1 MSTPIPPE
9 FEPYVQEAIA
19 SGRYQS
25 AEEVVREAF
34 RLLRDRES
42 LRADVKAGF
51 DEIERGEGIELDEKG
66 LRDLF
71 DDVKARG
78 RDRRKAAKSQ

>member
-1 MSTPIPPE
+1 MPVGASQIPPE

-25 AEEVVREAF
+25 ADEVVQEAL
-34 RLLRDRES
+34 RLLREKDSKFES
-42 LRADVKAGF
+42 LRADIKAGF

-78 RDRRKAAKSQ
+78 